1 MNINMSEISLP
12 HKITHTAV
20 LLLAHGAPTR
30 LQDIPEYLKNI
41 RGGRVSSPEVIQEI
55 TDRYEQIG
63 GGSPLLDIT
72 RSQAAALQKFLNQ
85 DGDDFKVYLGMRA
98 WAPFIQETVQQ
109 MVADGVQRIVAL
121 CLAPQYS
128 RWSTERYMKSF
139 SDALAQSGL
148 WDIEIQFV
156 KSWPDQPRLIDA
168 FVERYQAAADRLRA
182 EGREDFHTLFTVH
195 SIPSSSVEQEG
206 DPYVQEYEKTLHSI
220 LEQANISRWHQAYQS
235 QGMIPVPWLEPS
247 VETTIDK
254 IADAGGTT
262 ILMVPVGFVCDHVEI
277 LYDIDIAFKKHAAQ
291 RNIELR
297 RVESLND
304 SPLFIEALASVV
316 WEHLV

>member
-1 MNINMSEISLP
+1 MSETSLQN
-12 HKITHTAV
+12 KITKTAV
-20 LLLAHGAPTR
+20 FLLAHGAPTCI
-30 LQDIPEYLKNI
+30 QDIPEYLKNI
-41 RGGRVSSPEVIQEI
+41 RGGRESSPEVIQEV
-55 TDRYEQIG
+55 TDRYERIG
-63 GGSPLLDIT
+63 GGSPLLEIT
-72 RSQAAALQKFLNQ
+72 RSQAEALQQFLNQ
-85 DGDDFKVYLGMRA
+85 DGDAFTVYLGMRT

-109 MVADGVQRIVAL
+109 VVADGMERIVAL

-128 RWSTERYMKSF
+128 QWSTERYMKSF
-139 SDALAQSGL
+139 SDALAQAGAEGL
-148 WDIEIQFV
+148 EIQFV

-168 FVERYQAAADRLRA
+168 FVERYQAAADQLRA

-195 SIPSSSVEQEG
+195 SIPSSSVEEEG
-206 DPYVQEYEKTLHSI
+206 DPYIQEYEKTLHSI

-247 VETTIDK
+247 VEATIDK
-254 IADAGGTT
+254 IADAGGTS

-277 LYDIDIAFKKHAAQ
+277 LYDIDIAFKKYAAQ

-297 RVESLND
+297 RVESLNA

>member
-1 MNINMSEISLP
+1 MNDTSLQN
-12 HKITHTAV
+12 KITKTAV
-20 LLLAHGAPTR
+20 FLLAHGAPTR
-30 LQDIPEYLKNI
+30 IQDIPEYLKNI
-41 RGGRVSSPEVIQEI
+41 RGGRVSSPEVVQEV
-55 TDRYEQIG
+55 TDRYKLIG
-63 GGSPLLDIT
+63 GGSPLLKIT
-72 RSQAAALQKFLNQ
+72 RSQAEALQQFLNQ
-85 DGDDFKVYLGMRA
+85 DGDDFKVYLGMRT
-98 WAPFIQETVQQ
+98 WAPFIQETVRQV
-109 MVADGVQRIVAL
+109 VADGMERIVAL

-128 RWSTERYMKSF
+128 RWSIERYMKSF
-139 SDALAQSGL
+139 SDALAEAGAEGL
-148 WDIEIQFV
+148 EIQFV

-168 FVERYQAAADRLRA
+168 FVERYHSAADQLVA

-195 SIPSSSVEQEG
+195 SIPASSVEQEG

-220 LEQANISRWHQAYQS
+220 LKQANITRWHQAYQS

-247 VETTIDK
+247 VEATIDK
-254 IADAGGTT
+254 IAGEGGTS

-277 LYDIDIAFKKHAAQ
+277 LYDIDIAFKEYAAN

-297 RVESLND
+297 RVESLNA